1 MSYAI
6 AISKS
11 VQKQIDNL
19 PNDVIERVI
28 EKIQNLALEPRPGG
42 IVKLKGSDNEYRIRI
57 GDYRVRYEINDESQ
71 LVQILQCKHRKDVYR
86 KSYAMCDLFLK
97 PLSKP
102 LPVAERGFESYSPS
116 LSLKRCA
123 NVGKGL
129 GVRFEIKWHT
139 A

>member
-28 EKIQNLALEPRPGG
+28 EKIQNLALEPRPDG

-86 KSYAMCDLFLK
+86 KS
-97 PLSKP
+97 
-102 LPVAERGFESYSPS
+102 
-116 LSLKRCA
+116 
-123 NVGKGL
+123 
-129 GVRFEIKWHT
+129 
-139 A
+139 

>member
-28 EKIQNLALEPRPGG
+28 EKIQNLALEPRPDG

-57 GDYRVRYEINDESQ
+57 GDYRVRYEIDDESQ
-71 LVQILQCKHRKDVYR
+71 LVQILQCKHRKDVYK
-86 KSYAMCDLFLK
+86 KS
-97 PLSKP
+97 
-102 LPVAERGFESYSPS
+102 
-116 LSLKRCA
+116 
-123 NVGKGL
+123 
-129 GVRFEIKWHT
+129 
-139 A
+139 

>member
-6 AISKS
+6 IISKS

-28 EKIQNLALEPRPGG
+28 EKIQNLASEPRPDG

-57 GDYRVRYEINDESQ
+57 GDYRVRYEIDDQSQ

-86 KSYAMCDLFLK
+86 KS
-97 PLSKP
+97 
-102 LPVAERGFESYSPS
+102 
-116 LSLKRCA
+116 
-123 NVGKGL
+123 
-129 GVRFEIKWHT
+129 
-139 A
+139 